1 MRSWSIPALVAV
13 IEVEKPLN
21 PEQHGGLWAHQLV
34 QHHLNPK
41 PGARSWRF
49 QFHRAREPRIQL
61 RRILRLKAP
70 KRAIL
75 RRHRPVATPQDRF

>member
-21 PEQHGGLWAHQLV
+21 PEQHGGLWTHQLV

-49 QFHRAREPRIQL
+49 QFH
-61 RRILRLKAP
+61 
-70 KRAIL
+70 
-75 RRHRPVATPQDRF
+75 

>member
-49 QFHRAREPRIQL
+49 QFHRARKPRIQL
-61 RRILRLKAP
+61 RRTFALKAP
-70 KRAIL
+70 KRTIL
-75 RRHRPVATPQDRF
+75 RRHRPAATPQGRF